1 MLPAKCGRRALATR
15 PRRRCDA
22 VEIEFICGRS
32 EACLVDNSAH
42 VTPGSPGDHVSK
54 IQFALN
60 DLDGLQIADAEIDAK
75 LYGQTTADAVLAY
88 KRKRNIINFSCQTTA
103 DNIVGK
109 MTIKSLDDEMFDKQ
123 ENLVPPLKLICTR
136 TAATDGSPDK
146 ESVSRAGLLAA
157 LTPQQRAML
166 A

>member
-1 MLPAKCGRRALATR
+1 
-15 PRRRCDA
+15 
-22 VEIEFICGRS
+22 
-32 EACLVDNSAH
+32 
-42 VTPGSPGDHVSK
+42 
-54 IQFALN
+54 
-60 DLDGLQIADAEIDAK
+60 
-75 LYGQTTADAVLAY
+75 
-88 KRKRNIINFSCQTTA
+88 
-103 DNIVGK
+103 
-109 MTIKSLDDEMFDKQ
+109 MFDKQ